1 MLRTKIAALLAT
13 TSLLAA
19 LPASADPLPGKHPL
33 LNKRFTVSL
42 GGFFPDVDSKV
53 RLDAT
58 NFDLGTEIDF
68 ENELGLEESKNVW
81 WANLRWRISRR
92 NNLEFEWN
100 QLKRDAF
107 VAATTREYQIED
119 TVIQAGGAIDSKFDI
134 DLVRLTYGYSLI
146 RNDEAELQFQAG
158 LHLADIAVQLGL
170 TGALSIDGE
179 AFVDSVST
187 EQEEVTAPL
196 PHFGGNF
203 TYAFNEQ
210 FGMNAHL
217 IGFAIEIDDIEGSI
231 VDAGLT
237 AQYNFT
243 DTIGVGAGVRYF
255 QVDVEASNDDLR
267 GQFEFD
273 YLGPLVYVN
282 AAF

>member
-1 MLRTKIAALLAT
+1 MLPRKLA
-13 TSLLAA
+13 SLLAA
-19 LPASADPLPGKHPL
+19 STLLAVSAAGADPLPGKHPL
-33 LNKRFTVSL
+33 LNKRFTVSV
-42 GGFFPDVDSKV
+42 GGFFPDIDSKV

-58 NFDLGTEIDF
+58 NGNIGTEIDF
-68 ENELGLEESKNVW
+68 ENELGLEESKDVW

-100 QLKRDAF
+100 QLNREAF

-119 TVIQAGGAIDSKFDI
+119 TVIQAGGAIESVFDI

-179 AFVDSVST
+179 PFVESVST
-187 EQEEVTAPL
+187 EQEDVTAPL

-203 TYAFNEQ
+203 TYAFNEK
-210 FGMNAHL
+210 FGMYAHI
-217 IGFAIEIDDIEGSI
+217 IGFALEIDDIEGSI
-231 VDAGLT
+231 VDTGLT
-237 AQYNFT
+237 VQYNFT

-255 QVDVEASNDDLR
+255 NVDVEASDEDLR
-267 GQFEFD
+267 GQFEFE
-273 YLGPLVYVN
+273 YFGPLVYVN